1 MFKSI
6 SAIVY
11 GFGERCLL
19 YFMVNSKEIMIYAF
33 LFIIVVLRHIGRCIG
48 DDLPAEGKAEYGARA
63 VELLSDRLTAEYGRE
78 FRRSNVFH
86 MIRFAEVFEDP
97 KIVQTLS
104 GQLSW
109 SHFIEIIYLKDP
121 LQRQFYAEMAKV
133 ER

>member
-1 MFKSI
+1 
-6 SAIVY
+6 
-11 GFGERCLL
+11 
-19 YFMVNSKEIMIYAF
+19 MIYAF
-33 LFIIVVLRHIGRCIG
+33 LFIIVVLRHIGRRIG

-63 VELLSDRLTAEYGRE
+63 VELVSDRLTAEYGRG

-121 LQRQFYAEMAKV
+121 LQRQFYAEMARV